1 VSCSVSEL
9 YISSD
14 ELPLNKSVYDSDISE
29 DDAMSGEGERD
40 ENKASKV
47 GGERLGT
54 SSPVELRS

>member
-1 VSCSVSEL
+1 
-9 YISSD
+9 
-14 ELPLNKSVYDSDISE
+14 
-29 DDAMSGEGERD
+29 MSGEGERD